1 MILIA
6 DSGSTKVD
14 WRAISN
20 DGTVLELTTEGINPV
35 FQTKEIILS
44 IINDKLVPAFGKDIT
59 DIFFYG
65 AGVVSAEMG
74 ELLGTYFSEVY
85 PGCKTVAD
93 SDILAAAKALCGDNP
108 GIVCIMGTGSNSAFY
123 DGEKIVRNVK
133 AGGFILG
140 DEASGG
146 YLGKRL
152 ISDFIKELLPEDLKA
167 EFDKRYNLTYLD
179 IVKEVY
185 KSPVPS
191 RFLAS
196 FSPFLSEFREHPYVK
211 ALLED
216 SFDQYLTR
224 NIKHYDYKNNKVN
237 LIGSIAF
244 YYQDILKE
252 RAALQGM
259 EIGRII
265 KSPIIGL
272 VEYYKEKFNK

>member
-224 NIKHYDYKNNKVN
+224 NIRHYDYKNNKVN

>member
-85 PGCKTVAD
+85 PGCKIVAD

>member
-44 IINDKLVPAFGKDIT
+44 IINDKLVSAFGKDIT